1 MALVSIA
8 MMIGGA
14 VLNASAFVGGNYL
27 AKHFAGRNV
36 DTERI
41 RHDKAMEKYQ
51 RDYAEYQKKRQI
63 MLDWEN
69 EKKDEKYQASKNIS
83 KTNEAFELYGQ
94 MTEPK
99 FSDYYKPSD
108 DQKNGEM
115 IYVGVGMLGLGYAVS
130 KLF

>member
-1 MALVSIA
+1 MALASIG

-14 VLNASAFVGGNYL
+14 ILNATAFTGGNIIAQKIL
-27 AKHFAGRNV
+27 GHRV

-51 RDYAEYQKKRQI
+51 RDYEEYHEKRQK

-69 EKKDEKYQASKNIS
+69 KKKDEKYQASKNIS
-83 KTNEAFELYGQ
+83 NTNQAFELYEQ
-94 MTEPK
+94 MSEPK

-108 DQKNGEM
+108 EQKTGEM
-115 IYVGVGMLGLGYAVS
+115 VYVGAGMLGLGYVVS
-130 KLF
+130 KIL